1 MALGMNQRIPACYKL
16 GTSLSVCGQAMLVH
30 VCMYVS
36 LTITHH
42 TGCQASVLT
51 RFVYDITINSSVHSS
66 LRQYAM
72 VLSN

>member
-36 LTITHH
+36 LTIM
-42 TGCQASVLT
+42 A
-51 RFVYDITINSSVHSS
+51 
-66 LRQYAM
+66 AKP
-72 VLSN
+72 LS